1 MTIQEIREMLHHKPR
16 RSYFFKWWNIVTI
29 VMLTL
34 YILGA
39 LLWIIGYA
47 VTGGWSI
54 VIKDYLL
61 TKSVQITDGYQL
73 LLVGNSIF
81 SLAIVVSV
89 FHLVDL
95 CQVRSYVFCS
105 TQFLRNNVSL

>member
-1 MTIQEIREMLHHKPR
+1 MTVQEIREMWHHQPR
-16 RSYFFKWWNIVTI
+16 RAYFFKWWNIVTI

-47 VTGGWSI
+47 ITGGWSI
-54 VIKDYLL
+54 VIDDYSL
-61 TKSVQITDGYQL
+61 TKFTQPTDGYQL
-73 LLVGNSIF
+73 LLLGNSIF

-95 CQVRSYVFCS
+95 CQVRSYALLNFSGTMS
-105 TQFLRNNVSL
+105 TFP